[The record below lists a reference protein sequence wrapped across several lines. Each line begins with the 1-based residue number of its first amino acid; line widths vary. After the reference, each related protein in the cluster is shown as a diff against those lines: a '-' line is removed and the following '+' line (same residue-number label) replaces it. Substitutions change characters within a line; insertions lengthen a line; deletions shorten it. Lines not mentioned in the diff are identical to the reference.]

1 MLDVKATRLLSFG
14 LMSTVALTTLLMLPY
29 SSLDPVSLPKMCV
42 VVFAGFTL
50 FGLWIP
56 RLKKIL
62 ASGHRNILVFSTLL
76 IVQMLLVFTF
86 SGTSLWLQMYG
97 TYGRSTGLFTYIALT
112 LLMMSSAIVSSSQF
126 ISRFV
131 ILTISLGVLVA
142 LYGQIQHQ
150 GWDPFPFM
158 NAYGSNVFG
167 TLGNP
172 NFMSAFMGMIGA
184 VSFTM
189 VLNKGFKLIVRVV
202 LAILTLASIL
212 VIYETNSLQ
221 GYLNLAA
228 GIIVTGILW
237 LFMSKKKS
245 IAILFSGFAGVGGA
259 LVLLGLINLGP
270 LADTLYKSSLA
281 ARGYYWRAGIKML
294 LDHPFFGVG
303 MDGYG
308 EWYRRSRNLEDTLVN
323 PGINSDSA
331 HNVFLDLASN
341 GGFPLISIYLA
352 ILGVVIFSV
361 IRVVRRS
368 NGFNPYFV
376 ALVAAWV
383 AYQAQSFISINQIGL
398 AIWGWVLSGLVI
410 GFEINT
416 RADSGID
423 LKPGTGSQK
432 IGQKKTVQSLS
443 SATLVSVFI
452 VALIGVLVS
461 LPPYVAANKYYKALK
476 SEDAL
481 ILQPATYAK
490 PYDRV
495 RFTFTAS
502 NFAQNGLNDRA
513 LVVIREGVKL
523 FPNSYEAW
531 SVLAGLPNARP
542 SEITQAKAEMKRL
555 DPYNPELK

>member
-1 MLDVKATRLLSFG
+1 MLDLKATRLLSFG
-14 LMSTVALTTLLMLPY
+14 LLSTVTLATLLMLPY

-50 FGLWIP
+50 FGLWVP
-56 RLKKIL
+56 RLKKIS
-62 ASGHRNILVFSTLL
+62 ASGHRNILVLSTLL
-76 IVQMLLVFTF
+76 IVQMLLVFAF

-97 TYGRSTGLFTYIALT
+97 TYGRNTGLFTYLALT
-112 LLMMSSAIVSSSQF
+112 LLMMSSAVVSSNKF
-126 ISRFV
+126 IFRFV
-131 ILTISLGVLVA
+131 MLIISLGVLLVI
-142 LYGQIQHQ
+142 YGQVQHQ

-184 VSFTM
+184 VAVTM
-189 VLNKGFKLIVRVV
+189 MINKGFSLLVRVELIV
-202 LAILTLASIL
+202 LTLASI
-212 VIYETNSLQ
+212 VIIYETKSLQ

-228 GIIVTGILW
+228 GITVTGILW

-245 IAILFSGFAGVGGA
+245 IAILVSGLAGVGGA
-259 LVLLGLINLGP
+259 LVFLGLVNMGP
-270 LADTLYKSSLA
+270 LADSLYKSSLA

-331 HNVFLDLASN
+331 HNVFLDIASN
-341 GGFPLISIYLA
+341 GGFPLILIYLA
-352 ILGVVIFSV
+352 ILGVVILSV
-361 IRVVRRS
+361 IQVVRRS

>member
-1 MLDVKATRLLSFG
+1 MKATRLLSFG
-14 LMSTVALTTLLMLPY
+14 LMSTATLATLLMLPY

-50 FGLWIP
+50 FGLWAP
-56 RLKKIL
+56 RLKKIS
-62 ASGHRNILVFSTLL
+62 ASGHRNILVPSTLL

-112 LLMMSSAIVSSSQF
+112 LLMVSGAVVSSSQF
-126 ISRFV
+126 IYRFV
-131 ILTISLGVLVA
+131 LLTISLGVLLV

-158 NAYGSNVFG
+158 NVYGSNVFG

-245 IAILFSGFAGVGGA
+245 IAILVSGIAGVGGA

-341 GGFPLISIYLA
+341 GGLPLISIYLA

-398 AIWGWVLSGLVI
+398 AIWGWVLSGLII

-423 LKPGTGSQK
+423 LNPGTGSQK
-432 IGQKKTVQSLS
+432 IGQRKTVQSLS

-452 VALIGVLVS
+452 VAQIGVLVS
-461 LPPYVAANKYYKALK
+461 LPPYIAANKYYKALK

-481 ILQPATYAK
+481 VLQPATYAK

-531 SVLAGLPNARP
+531 SILAGLPNASP

-555 DPYNPELK
+555 DPFNPELK

>member
-1 MLDVKATRLLSFG
+1 MLDVKATKLLSFG

-50 FGLWIP
+50 FGLWAP
-56 RLKKIL
+56 RLKKIS
-62 ASGHRNILVFSTLL
+62 ASGHRNILVPSTLL

-112 LLMMSSAIVSSSQF
+112 LLMVSGAVVSSSQF
-126 ISRFV
+126 IYRFV
-131 ILTISLGVLVA
+131 LLTISLGVLLV

-158 NAYGSNVFG
+158 NVYGSNVFG

-245 IAILFSGFAGVGGA
+245 IAILFSGLAGVGGA

-270 LADTLYKSSLA
+270 LADSLYKSSLA

-398 AIWGWVLSGLVI
+398 AIWGWVLSGLII

-423 LKPGTGSQK
+423 LNPGTGSQK
-432 IGQKKTVQSLS
+432 IGQRKTVQSLS

-452 VALIGVLVS
+452 VAQIGVLVS
-461 LPPYVAANKYYKALK
+461 LPPYIAANKYYKALK

-481 ILQPATYAK
+481 VLQPATYAK

-495 RFTFTAS
+495 RFPFTAA

-531 SVLAGLPNARP
+531 SILAGLPNASP

-555 DPYNPELK
+555 DPFNPALK

>member
-1 MLDVKATRLLSFG
+1 MLDVKVTRFLSFG

-29 SSLDPVSLPKMCV
+29 SSLDPVSLPKMCI

-50 FGLWIP
+50 FGLWAP
-56 RLKKIL
+56 AMKKIL
-62 ASGHRNILVFSTLL
+62 AQGHIGILVLSTLL
-76 IVQMLLVFTF
+76 MFQMLLVFLF

-112 LLMMSSAIVSSSQF
+112 LLMMSSAVVASSQF

-131 ILTISLGVLVA
+131 ILTISLGVLLVV
-142 LYGQIQHQ
+142 YGQVQHQ
-150 GWDPFPFM
+150 GWDPFPFV

-184 VSFTM
+184 LAFTM
-189 VLNKGFKLIVRVV
+189 ALNKSFNLPVRIALVT
-202 LAILTLASIL
+202 LTLASV
-212 VIYETNSLQ
+212 VIIHETESLQ
-221 GYLNLAA
+221 GYLNLSA

-237 LFMSKKKS
+237 LFMSKKKA
-245 IAILFSGFAGVGGA
+245 IAILVSGLAGAGGA
-259 LVLLGLINLGP
+259 LVFLGLINMGP
-270 LADTLYKSSLA
+270 LADSLYKSSLA
-281 ARGYYWRAGIKML
+281 ARGYYWRAGLKML
-294 LDHPFFGVG
+294 FDHPFFGVG
-303 MDGYG
+303 MDGFS

-323 PGINSDSA
+323 PGINTDAA
-331 HNVFLDLASN
+331 HNVFLDIASN
-341 GGFPLISIYLA
+341 GGFPLILIYLA
-352 ILGVVIFSV
+352 TLGVVILSV
-361 IRVVRRS
+361 IRVVQQS
-368 NGFNPYFV
+368 NRFNPYFV

-398 AIWGWVLSGLVI
+398 AIWGWVLSGLII

-416 RADSGID
+416 RTDDAGNLNPVSR
-423 LKPGTGSQK
+423 SRVS
-432 IGQKKTVQSLS
+432 GQKKLGQSLS
-443 SATLVSVFI
+443 PATLVSVFTA
-452 VALIGVLVS
+452 VLIGTLVAV
-461 LPPYVAANKYYKALK
+461 PPYVAANKYYKALK
-476 SEDAL
+476 SGDAL
-481 ILQPATYAK
+481 VLQPATYAK

-523 FPNSYEAW
+523 FPNSYEVW
-531 SVLAGLPNARP
+531 SILAGLPNA
-542 SEITQAKAEMKRL
+542 SAVEITQAKAEMKRL

>member
-50 FGLWIP
+50 FGLWAP
-56 RLKKIL
+56 RLKKIS
-62 ASGHRNILVFSTLL
+62 ASGHRNILVPSTLL
-76 IVQMLLVFTF
+76 IIQMLLVFTF

-131 ILTISLGVLVA
+131 ILTISLGVLLA

-150 GWDPFPFM
+150 GWDPFPFV

-172 NFMSAFMGMIGA
+172 NFMSAFMGMFGA
-184 VSFTM
+184 LAFTM
-189 VLNKGFKLIVRVV
+189 TLNKSFNLRVRIA
-202 LAILTLASIL
+202 LATLTMASI
-212 VIYETNSLQ
+212 VIIYETKSLQ

-237 LFMSKKKS
+237 LFMSKKKT
-245 IAILFSGFAGVGGA
+245 IAILVSGLAGAGGA
-259 LVLLGLINLGP
+259 LVFLGLINMGP
-270 LADTLYKSSLA
+270 LADSLYKSSLA

-303 MDGYG
+303 MDGFG
-308 EWYRRSRNLEDTLVN
+308 EWYRRSRNLEDTLIN
-323 PGINSDSA
+323 PGINSDAA
-331 HNVFLDLASN
+331 HNVFLDIASN
-341 GGFPLISIYLA
+341 GGFPLILIYLA
-352 ILGVVIFSV
+352 ILGVVILSV
-361 IRVVRRS
+361 IRVVQRS

-383 AYQAQSFISINQIGL
+383 AYQAQSFISINQIGV
-398 AIWGWVLSGLVI
+398 AIWGWVLSGLII

-416 RADSGID
+416 RTDSEKE
-423 LKPGTGSQK
+423 LNLGSGSK
-432 IGQKKTVQSLS
+432 VVGQGKLGQTLS
-443 SATLVSVFI
+443 PATLVSVFTA
-452 VALIGVLVS
+452 VLIGTLVAV
-461 LPPYVAANKYYKALK
+461 PPYVAANKYYKALK

-481 ILQPATYAK
+481 VLQPATYAK

-531 SVLAGLPNARP
+531 SVLAGLPNASP
-542 SEITQAKAEMKRL
+542 SEITQAKTEMKRL
-555 DPYNPELK
+555 DPFNPELK

>member
-1 MLDVKATRLLSFG
+1 MLDVKATKLLSFG

-50 FGLWIP
+50 FGLWAP
-56 RLKKIL
+56 RLKKIS
-62 ASGHRNILVFSTLL
+62 ASGHRNILVPSTLL

-112 LLMMSSAIVSSSQF
+112 LLMVSGAVVSSSQF
-126 ISRFV
+126 IYRFV
-131 ILTISLGVLVA
+131 LLTISLGVLLV

-158 NAYGSNVFG
+158 NVYGSNVFG

-245 IAILFSGFAGVGGA
+245 IAILFSGLAGVGGA

-270 LADTLYKSSLA
+270 LADSLYKSSLA
-281 ARGYYWRAGIKML
+281 ARGYFWRAGIKML

-341 GGFPLISIYLA
+341 GGLPLISIYLA

-361 IRVVRRS
+361 IRVVRQS

-398 AIWGWVLSGLVI
+398 AIWGWVLSGLII

-423 LKPGTGSQK
+423 LNPGTGSQK
-432 IGQKKTVQSLS
+432 IGQRKTVQSLS

-461 LPPYVAANKYYKALK
+461 LPPYIAANKYYKALK

-481 ILQPATYAK
+481 VLQPATYAK

-502 NFAQNGLNDRA
+502 NFAQNGINDRA

-531 SVLAGLPNARP
+531 SILAGLPNASP

-555 DPYNPELK
+555 DPFNPELK